1 MSFGVSPLA
10 HAYPSDLSFFF
21 CQNLIL
27 RCSRGA
33 QVLTWQDCKFHGHS
47 DNGPGL
53 VVTWRADSSRWN
65 VTAPS
70 GRNLTK
76 GVSAT
81 QYRMYLYSVPCID
94 VQHVHI
100 YVHTDSTHRLY
111 THVHRYAHTNS
122 AHKVHIQMPHM
133 HSPEQVRW
141 RAHR

>member
-10 HAYPSDLSFFF
+10 HAYPFRPSFFF

-76 GVSAT
+76 GVSVT
-81 QYRMYLYSVPCID
+81 QYRMYLYSVPCICATRAY
-94 VQHVHI
+94 I
-100 YVHTDSTHRLY
+100 CTYRLHTQTL
-111 THVHRYAHTNS
+111 HT
-122 AHKVHIQMPHM
+122 
-133 HSPEQVRW
+133 
-141 RAHR
+141 RA